1 MVQLTGEGAA
11 FALERLAREQMK
23 HKLLADINISLAVC
37 EVEGWSK
44 TEYLHDL
51 HTLIRGLCPCKR
63 GVA

>member
-23 HKLLADINISLAVC
+23 HKLLTDINVSLMVC

-51 HTLIRGLCPCKR
+51 HELIGGLCPCGR
-63 GVA
+63 GS